1 MKKIIGLVVVIGF
14 FTLINIYQ
22 DEIFHFDRTMNKSWN
37 SNIIQKEIEEFQNY
51 LPQPIFG
58 ISEVI
63 SASYDSSRNTIIIKD
78 RMFNDSLYFGTDTEI
93 DGWILTNEM
102 LSDYRV
108 EFLSQHNEWMTR
120 YINDYSKKQTFKDG
134 SSIYPEDL
142 AIKLDSLKSIY
153 NLEVTVLAHDYTT
166 FGTIKIE

>member
-1 MKKIIGLVVVIGF
+1 
-14 FTLINIYQ
+14 
-22 DEIFHFDRTMNKSWN
+22 
-37 SNIIQKEIEEFQNY
+37 
-51 LPQPIFG
+51 
-58 ISEVI
+58 
-63 SASYDSSRNTIIIKD
+63 
-78 RMFNDSLYFGTDTEI
+78 MFNDSLYFGTDTEI